1 MTDMADLR
9 IDGNQLVL
17 HLTAAEK
24 IEGVHGDLRAP
35 LSAVRGIEVLDDA
48 HAPVGVRAG
57 IKIGTRIPG
66 VVEVGTVQGPA
77 KRLFAVVHRDTP
89 RGLRVRLEGTSY
101 DEWIVG
107 CADPE
112 SVAAGLGLPPGA

>member
-1 MTDMADLR
+1 MSDMAELR
-9 IDGNQLVL
+9 IDGNELVL

-48 HAPVGVRAG
+48 HEPVGVHAG
-57 IKIGTRIPG
+57 VKIGTRIPG
-66 VVEVGTVQGPA
+66 VIEVGIVQGA
-77 KRLFAVVHRDTP
+77 NRRLFAAVHRGTP
-89 RGLRVRLEGTSY
+89 RGLRVRFEGTDY

-112 SVAAGLGLPPGA
+112 TVAATLGLPTA

>member
-1 MTDMADLR
+1 MADLR

-17 HLTAAEK
+17 HLSGAEK
-24 IEGVHGDLRAP
+24 VEGVHGDLRAP

-48 HAPVGVRAG
+48 HGPVGVKAG

-66 VVEVGTVQGPA
+66 VIEVGVVQGRA
-77 KRLFAVVHRDTP
+77 MRLFAAVHHNTP
-89 RGLRVRLEGTSY
+89 RGLRVRLDGTAY

-112 SVAAGLGLPPGA
+112 AVAAGLGLPADA

>member
-1 MTDMADLR
+1 MTDMAELR
-9 IDGNQLVL
+9 IDGNEVVL

-24 IEGVHGDLRAP
+24 IEGVHADLRAP
-35 LSAVRGIEVLDDA
+35 LSAVRAIEVLDDA
-48 HAPVGVRAG
+48 HAPVGVHAG

-66 VVEVGTVQGPA
+66 VVEVGTVQGRT
-77 KRLFAVVHRDTP
+77 KRLFAAVHRDTP
-89 RGLRVRLEGTSY
+89 RGLRIRLAGTAY

-112 SVAAGLGLPPGA
+112 VVAAGLGLPAGA